1 MRCLVFDVVVCA
13 FFTCFSSS
21 TFFFFFGIAYG
32 KKNVVKKV
40 EGGSESVRIC
50 KQNAFGRRN
59 CVRELVFLLVHRE
72 RQRDVWVRR
81 EGEEGGWGRG
91 GESG

>member
-1 MRCLVFDVVVCA
+1 M
-13 FFTCFSSS
+13 
-21 TFFFFFGIAYG
+21 G

-50 KQNAFGRRN
+50 KQNAFSRRN
-59 CVRELVFLLVHRE
+59 CVRELVFLLAQRE
-72 RQRDVWVRR
+72 RERDVWVRR

>member
-1 MRCLVFDVVVCA
+1 LLQLFN
-13 FFTCFSSS
+13 
-21 TFFFFFGIAYG
+21 FFFFFGIANG

-59 CVRELVFLLVHRE
+59 CVRELVFLLAQRE
-72 RQRDVWVRR
+72 RERR
-81 EGEEGGWGRG
+81 VGEKGRG
-91 GESG
+91 RRGMGSRR

>member
-1 MRCLVFDVVVCA
+1 MRILYLLQLFN
-13 FFTCFSSS
+13 
-21 TFFFFFGIAYG
+21 FFFFFGIANG

-59 CVRELVFLLVHRE
+59 CVRELVFLLAQRE
-72 RQRDVWVRR
+72 RERDVWVRR

>member
-1 MRCLVFDVVVCA
+1 M
-13 FFTCFSSS
+13 
-21 TFFFFFGIAYG
+21 G
-32 KKNVVKKV
+32 KKIVGKKV

-59 CVRELVFLLVHRE
+59 CVRELVFLLAQREIERE
-72 RQRDVWVRR
+72 REREREREVWVRR